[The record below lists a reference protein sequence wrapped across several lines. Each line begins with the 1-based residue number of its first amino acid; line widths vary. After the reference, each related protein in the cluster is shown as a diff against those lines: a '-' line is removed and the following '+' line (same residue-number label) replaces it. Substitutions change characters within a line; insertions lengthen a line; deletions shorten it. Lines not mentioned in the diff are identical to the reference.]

1 MGLSVITP
9 TPLIFSVS
17 AWSLLMR
24 FAVLNHARIPGVVRV
39 WGLKG
44 AATVVILTSFL
55 RPLLPAIKSAV
66 DHQK

>member
-1 MGLSVITP
+1 
-9 TPLIFSVS
+9 
-17 AWSLLMR
+17 MR